1 MPLSAIM
8 IADVPTEIKNQNNPA
23 EQFYYF
29 FVFKLCYYCTSN
41 YLLNNLNPIMKKIL
55 LTFAMVSFGM
65 ILWAQQSDYIE
76 LMRSVINTEKKAAIA
91 EVLVLSDTEAD
102 LFWPLYNEYNEKRYT
117 VNTKKI
123 QMIKDFAENY
133 GQMTDEMA
141 KEIWTRNMAIKMEL
155 VKLEKTYYKKFLK
168 VLDAKKAV
176 RYFQAENKIETF
188 VNAELALEIPLLETI
203 E

>member
-1 MPLSAIM
+1 
-8 IADVPTEIKNQNNPA
+8 
-23 EQFYYF
+23 
-29 FVFKLCYYCTSN
+29 
-41 YLLNNLNPIMKKIL
+41 MKKIL
-55 LTFAMVSFGM
+55 LSFAMVSFGM

-176 RYFQAENKIETF
+176 RYFQAENKIETL

>member
-1 MPLSAIM
+1 
-8 IADVPTEIKNQNNPA
+8 
-23 EQFYYF
+23 
-29 FVFKLCYYCTSN
+29 
-41 YLLNNLNPIMKKIL
+41 MKKIL

-176 RYFQAENKIETF
+176 RYFQAENKIETL